1 MPKLCVALDTDKD
14 TALRILDRL
23 SDYPLV
29 FKVGHRLFIPEGR
42 SIVERIKA
50 KGFEL
55 FLDLKFH
62 DIPNTVALAVKAAE
76 ELGVDYLTLH
86 SLGGKEMLERASSEA
101 KAVKL
106 LGVSILTSHDEG
118 YLGFLRTRFRSI
130 RDMVLYLARVS
141 LDAGLQGVVCS
152 GEEVG
157 ELKESLGRDFEA
169 VVPGIRLRKENSQDQ
184 KRVLTPK
191 EALRRGADM
200 LVMGREIL
208 GSPRPEAVVEEV
220 LRDISRY
227 ERT

>member
-157 ELKESLGRDFEA
+157 ELKESLGRDFEV